1 MSHFTLIKTKFKSG
15 EHLIDA
21 LKDLGH
27 DVQENQELVITNPDH
42 REDHPVIMAELA
54 ISNDVGF
61 VWNEETKVYDLNYDH
76 ATWDLNIPV
85 ERFIQKLQ
93 QQYALRSITS
103 SVKED
108 GFEIEMQAVA
118 EDGAVELV
126 CTRWTN

>member
-15 EHLIDA
+15 EHLVSA

-42 REDHPVIMAELA
+42 REDHPVVLAQVA

-61 VWNEETKVYDLNYDH
+61 IWNEETNVYEFNYDH
-76 ATWDLNIPV
+76 ATWDLDVPV

-93 QQYALRSITS
+93 QQYALNSITS
-103 SVKED
+103 SVKEE
-108 GFEIEMQAVA
+108 GFEIENKVVGV
-118 EDGAVELV
+118 DGSVELV